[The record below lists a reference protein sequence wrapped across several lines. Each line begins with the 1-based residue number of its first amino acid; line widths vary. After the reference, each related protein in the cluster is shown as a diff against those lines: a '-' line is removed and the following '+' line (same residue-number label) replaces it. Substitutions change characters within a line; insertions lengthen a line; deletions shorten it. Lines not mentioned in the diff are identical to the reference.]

1 MPEPTLDP
9 RFVTVAIRL
18 RSLRTELDRLDDAIE
33 LLDRDGRPRLGHPSA
48 ILRDIVDMIEEDVE
62 ARAAGR

>member
-1 MPEPTLDP
+1 
-9 RFVTVAIRL
+9 VATRL

-33 LLDRDGRPRLGHPSA
+33 LLDRDDRPRLGHPSA
-48 ILRDIVDMIEEDVE
+48 ILRDIVDLIEEDVE